1 MDPTE
6 PAPRTASSPRGP
18 SRLRRNAI
26 RGAIAAVAGA
36 GLLWLA
42 FPWRL
47 QWGDVVLVDRGP
59 LHRAQ
64 RFEFEF
70 GEIVVRD
77 GEQRRWVMPSVPGRG
92 CLLSCRDW
100 PAAFG
105 RAEAASIE
113 IHVEDGDAVRDFTIH
128 WDTDFAVAEV
138 AARWREVAWLPRRD
152 RPVAV
157 VVRVQRAKKT
167 AVGPTLTLRGIEPLR
182 E

>member
-6 PAPRTASSPRGP
+6 PAPRTAAAPRGS

-26 RGAIAAVAGA
+26 RGAIAVVVGAAV
-36 GLLWLA
+36 LWLL

-47 QWGDVVLVDRGP
+47 QWGDAVLVDRGP

-77 GEQRRWVMPSVPGRG
+77 GEERRWVLPSVPGRG
-92 CLLSCRDW
+92 CMLLCRDW

-105 RAEAASIE
+105 RAEAASLE
-113 IHVEDGDAVRDFTIH
+113 IHVEDGISARDFTIH
-128 WDTDFAVAEV
+128 WDTDFADPEV
-138 AARWREVAWLPRRD
+138 EARWREVGWLPRRD
-152 RPVAV
+152 RPVTVA
-157 VVRVQRAKKT
+157 VRVQRSVKT

-182 E
+182 Q